1 MEVNAM
7 PGLILDRSED
17 EGGEVS
23 GDVNRDCFFFSKKTR
38 QQKKGSQSYKDWKK
52 MNPNRNSRKMRI

>member
-17 EGGEVS
+17 AGMEIV
-23 GDVNRDCFFFSKKTR
+23 FS
-38 QQKKGSQSYKDWKK
+38 
-52 MNPNRNSRKMRI
+52 